1 MGMYIARRL
10 FWLPVL
16 LFAVSLITFYL
27 FRVAPGDPVTVM
39 LGAKARP
46 EAAERLRQELGLDRP
61 FWVQY
66 SDYVFNFAMGD
77 FGESLR
83 YPGQSVK
90 DLIIPKMW
98 VSAQLSFV
106 ALAISVI
113 FGLPLGFYVAH
124 KQGHAIDPIVII
136 AALSLMAILPMIS
149 VPTLLWIFCLKLGW
163 VPCSGWGGIWDTR
176 IIIPAITLGTP
187 GIAFFVRLMRAST
200 LDVLGQDFVR
210 TAKSKGLGI
219 FTIDARHVLRNAII
233 PIVTILAFSLA
244 GLIGGALITERIL
257 GIPGIG
263 YFAVESVFQRDF
275 PVLMAITM
283 IAATFF
289 VIGTLLAD
297 ICYTL
302 IDPRIRYN

>member
-46 EAAERLRQELGLDRP
+46 EAAERVRQELGLDRP

-163 VPCSGWGGIWDTR
+163 VPCSGWGGLWDTR

-187 GIAFFVRLMRAST
+187 GISFFVRLMRAST

-210 TAKSKGLGI
+210 TAKSKGLG
-219 FTIDARHVLRNAII
+219 
-233 PIVTILAFSLA
+233 
-244 GLIGGALITERIL
+244 
-257 GIPGIG
+257 
-263 YFAVESVFQRDF
+263 
-275 PVLMAITM
+275 
-283 IAATFF
+283 
-289 VIGTLLAD
+289 D
-297 ICYTL
+297 IYYRC
-302 IDPRIRYN
+302 

>member
-90 DLIIPKMW
+90 DL
-98 VSAQLSFV
+98 
-106 ALAISVI
+106 
-113 FGLPLGFYVAH
+113 
-124 KQGHAIDPIVII
+124 
-136 AALSLMAILPMIS
+136 SLIHI
-149 VPTLLWIFCLKLGW
+149 
-163 VPCSGWGGIWDTR
+163 
-176 IIIPAITLGTP
+176 
-187 GIAFFVRLMRAST
+187 
-200 LDVLGQDFVR
+200 
-210 TAKSKGLGI
+210 
-219 FTIDARHVLRNAII
+219 
-233 PIVTILAFSLA
+233 
-244 GLIGGALITERIL
+244 
-257 GIPGIG
+257 
-263 YFAVESVFQRDF
+263 
-275 PVLMAITM
+275 
-283 IAATFF
+283 
-289 VIGTLLAD
+289 
-297 ICYTL
+297 
-302 IDPRIRYN
+302 

>member
-124 KQGHAIDPIVII
+124 KQGHAIAVSYTH
-136 AALSLMAILPMIS
+136 LTLPTNRE
-149 VPTLLWIFCLKLGW
+149 V
-163 VPCSGWGGIWDTR
+163 
-176 IIIPAITLGTP
+176 
-187 GIAFFVRLMRAST
+187 
-200 LDVLGQDFVR
+200 
-210 TAKSKGLGI
+210 
-219 FTIDARHVLRNAII
+219 
-233 PIVTILAFSLA
+233 
-244 GLIGGALITERIL
+244 
-257 GIPGIG
+257 
-263 YFAVESVFQRDF
+263 
-275 PVLMAITM
+275 
-283 IAATFF
+283 
-289 VIGTLLAD
+289 
-297 ICYTL
+297 
-302 IDPRIRYN
+302 